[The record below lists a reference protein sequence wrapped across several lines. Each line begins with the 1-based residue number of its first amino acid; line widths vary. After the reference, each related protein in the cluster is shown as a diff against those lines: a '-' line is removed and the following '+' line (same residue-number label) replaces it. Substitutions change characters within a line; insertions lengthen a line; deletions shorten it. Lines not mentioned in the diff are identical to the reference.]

1 MPTFDRQAIAKRP
14 SDYALIG
21 LFWIAVFGA
30 LIFAQTLFIPIAVAI
45 LIALVMSPIRRGLNK
60 IGLPSGLAAALIMV
74 GLGAA
79 TFLLGSAAW
88 AAIQMQGTDFDTLI
102 PDALRRLEELTGI
115 IQPVIEASEQ
125 IDNIVVD
132 QDTTQVAVQ
141 NTSIFSLI
149 AQGTPTLIGMTV
161 FGATLAFFLIASG
174 DMFYEKLVQV
184 MPTLRDKAR
193 AVAIARSI
201 EKHLSCYLLTI
212 TCVNAGLGVAV
223 GLTMW
228 ALDMPSPLL
237 FGLLAFFMNYIPYL
251 GALVGV
257 ALTFLVGLLTFDT
270 VGAAFIPALAYLGL
284 TSLEGQFITPTLV
297 GRRLKLNAVVVF
309 LSLAVWAWLWSIVGM
324 FLSTPIL
331 ITLKACADR
340 IHGLSAIG
348 KFIGERHKPSD
359 KDGLIL
365 KRFIPY
371 EEEIVSDEVTDS
383 SAAPMAAE

>member
-1 MPTFDRQAIAKRP
+1 MPNFDGQKIARRP
-14 SDYALIG
+14 SDYAIIG

-30 LIFAQTLFIPIAVAI
+30 LIYAQTLFIPIAVAI

-60 IGLPSGLAAALIMV
+60 LGLPSGLAATLIMV

-88 AAIQMQGTDFDTLI
+88 AAIQMQGADFNTII

-115 IQPVIEASEQ
+115 IQPVVEASEQ

-132 QDTTQVAVQ
+132 QETQQVAVQ
-141 NTSIFSLI
+141 TTSIFSVI
-149 AQGTPTLIGMTV
+149 AQGTPTLVGMTILGV
-161 FGATLAFFLIASG
+161 TLAFFLIASG

-193 AVAIARSI
+193 AVAIARSL

-212 TCVNAGLGVAV
+212 TCINAGLGLAV
-223 GLTMW
+223 GMTMW
-228 ALDMPSPLL
+228 ALGMPSPLL

-270 VGAAFIPALAYLGL
+270 IGAATIPALAYLGL
-284 TSLEGQFITPTLV
+284 TSLEGQFLTPTLV

-340 IHGLSAIG
+340 IQGLSAIG
-348 KFIGERHKPSD
+348 EFIGERDKLSR

-371 EEEIVSDEVTDS
+371 EEEILSDQSPDPSTTPIT
-383 SAAPMAAE
+383 AP